1 MADLLAILS
10 VYINVGVL
18 DAQIFWLIQK
28 GPWGHCGGSSK
39 EKEDAMW
46 IVYLVVGVVV
56 IMFVV
61 LSFIGLEQEA

>member
-1 MADLLAILS
+1 MLFFRCPVLL
-10 VYINVGVL
+10 
-18 DAQIFWLIQK
+18 
-28 GPWGHCGGSSK
+28 

-46 IVYLVVGVVV
+46 IVYLVVGVVG